1 MPATCTVVNT
11 LANGETKE
19 TTSPAQCGYN
29 QNANGYCPWQ
39 LGDAPVSTLLPAVTK
54 YFSMANTMCNPATV
68 VCNAVYTKKIP
79 GALSVVQLTE
89 IVGGNNLTPFV
100 ANNADCVKKTITA
113 TWWGESSIVKS
124 FSVVAALALLF

>member
-11 LANGETKE
+11 LADGTTKE